1 MVAKAHFKSA
11 PRAISDAFYGLCQVD
26 KVVAESSWLPR
37 PWPVV
42 PPLANSL
49 RVQLMI
55 HLRMAMGESETI
67 EGLVS
72 EHPGWP
78 E

>member
-1 MVAKAHFKSA
+1 MN
-11 PRAISDAFYGLCQVD
+11 SDAFNGLCQVD
-26 KVVAESSWLPR
+26 KVVAEGYWLPC
-37 PWPVV
+37 PLPVV
-42 PPLANSL
+42 PPLAKSL
-49 RVQLMI
+49 RLQVML

-72 EHPGWP
+72 EHPGWL

>member
-11 PRAISDAFYGLCQVD
+11 PRATSDAFYGLCRVD
-26 KVVAESSWLPR
+26 KVVAGSYWLPC
-37 PWPVV
+37 PLPVV
-42 PPLANSL
+42 PPLAKSL
-49 RVQLMI
+49 RLQVMI